1 MFIILEKLIN
11 QGYMNMFKK
20 YLLAAFAAG
29 ALALTGCSSDS
40 SSASSSSGS
49 ANGGADVFGAEI
61 YLRGEMNDWAAQGKY
76 LIKPAGDKVFVAT
89 AELKVDWAPY
99 KFKFAD
105 CAWTPGTN
113 FGYRDQP
120 GVYEFGG
127 DPVVLN
133 PNSKFEEVKVTPPA
147 DGLYDFYIDVSGA
160 EPVTYVK
167 EHK

>member
-61 YLRGEMNDWAAQGKY
+61 YLRG
-76 LIKPAGDKVFVAT
+76 
-89 AELKVDWAPY
+89 
-99 KFKFAD
+99 
-105 CAWTPGTN
+105 
-113 FGYRDQP
+113 
-120 GVYEFGG
+120 
-127 DPVVLN
+127 
-133 PNSKFEEVKVTPPA
+133 
-147 DGLYDFYIDVSGA
+147 
-160 EPVTYVK
+160 
-167 EHK
+167 